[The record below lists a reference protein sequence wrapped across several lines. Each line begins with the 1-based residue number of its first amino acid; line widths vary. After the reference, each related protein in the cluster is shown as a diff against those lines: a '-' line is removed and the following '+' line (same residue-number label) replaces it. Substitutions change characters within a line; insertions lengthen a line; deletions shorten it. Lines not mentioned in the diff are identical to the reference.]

1 MSDSPQDGSV
11 WVVVADDPTV
21 GSLVEA
27 ARRLG
32 EEVVVL
38 VAGTR
43 AVAEAVAGS
52 GVDRVVWLGEPAPGT
67 PLEAYG
73 PDVARLV
80 AEARPRAVVAA
91 ATSTGRALLGAV
103 AGRCGAPVLAAE
115 SVRLD
120 GAWVVVDR
128 LAHGGIARRTETVD
142 RAPVL
147 FTLAPESAG
156 DTADTAAGAGDAA
169 AAPIEEVQ
177 AQPLDGVTVV
187 DLRRTEQQGVS
198 IGAASTVV
206 GIGRGLKAREDL
218 GIVEDLA
225 AALGG
230 ELACSRPLAEGVDWV
245 AKERY
250 IGISGQHIA
259 PDLYIAAGI
268 SGQLQHMVGVRDA
281 KVVVAINSDA
291 SAPIFGACDLGIV
304 GDLYTL
310 LPALTA
316 AVRDARQ

>member
-21 GSLVEA
+21 GSTVEA

-32 EEVVVL
+32 AEVVAL

-67 PLEAYG
+67 PVEAYG

-80 AEARPRAVVAA
+80 AEAHPRAVLAA
-91 ATSTGRALLGAV
+91 ATHAGRALLGAV
-103 AGRCGAPVLAAE
+103 AARCGAPVLAAE
-115 SVRLD
+115 SARLD
-120 GAWVVVDR
+120 GARVVVDR

-142 RAPVL
+142 GAPVL
-147 FTLAPESAG
+147 ITLAAEAAEAVHG
-156 DTADTAAGAGDAA
+156 D
-169 AAPIEEVQ
+169 AAPIEEVP
-177 AQPLDGVTVV
+177 AQPLDGAVVV

-198 IGAASTVV
+198 IGEASTVV

-218 GIVEDLA
+218 GLVEDLA

-259 PDLYIAAGI
+259 PELYIAAGI
-268 SGQLQHMVGVRDA
+268 SGHLQHMVGVRDA

-291 SAPIFGACDLGIV
+291 AAPIFGACDLGIV
-304 GDLYTL
+304 GDLYQV

-316 AVRDARQ
+316 AVRDARP

>member
-1 MSDSPQDGSV
+1 MSDSPQNGSV

-27 ARRLG
+27 ARRIG
-32 EEVVVL
+32 DEVVAL

-67 PLEAYG
+67 PVEAYG
-73 PDVARLV
+73 PGAARLV
-80 AEARPRAVVAA
+80 AEARPGAVVAA
-91 ATSTGRALLGAV
+91 ATSAGRALLGAV

-120 GAWVVVDR
+120 GARVVVDS

-142 RAPVL
+142 GAPVL
-147 FTLAPESAG
+147 LTLAPEAADAVDAG
-156 DTADTAAGAGDAA
+156 
-169 AAPIEEVQ
+169 AAPIDEVP
-177 AQPLDGVTVV
+177 ATPLDGVTVV

-218 GIVEDLA
+218 VLVEDLA
-225 AALGG
+225 TALGG

-291 SAPIFGACDLGIV
+291 AAPIFGACDLGIV